1 MIGFLL
7 LGLVQVALTAP
18 RPCSRHGHNPR
29 RRRSSLLFSSLLFC
43 LSLLS
48 KEREKFSFSVRAS
61 VTRKKEEERRERRER
76 EKRERRERSEREREE
91 AAMKAVDNT
100 VRRKWDVEDFEAKAK
115 ERSERE
121 KQDEKQEL
129 TARQKKY
136 RALDPLHQGRIKER
150 SALERQDV
158 KPRINYA
165 ANVGKTQ
172 VVNLIGDKSKQG
184 GFYCEVCDILMKDS
198 LAFADH
204 LNGKMHQRLLG
215 MTMRTERVSVNSVK
229 DKFAALKRQREESG
243 TRDPEKEYE
252 SRMAKAVEEDEAKR
266 QARKKAKLV
275 KKTRER
281 EEKER
286 QKAEEEQEVD
296 EDLMAAM
303 GFGGFGT
310 SKK

>member
-1 MIGFLL
+1 M
-7 LGLVQVALTAP
+7 
-18 RPCSRHGHNPR
+18 R
-29 RRRSSLLFSSLLFC
+29 
-43 LSLLS
+43 LSQERKKK
-48 KEREKFSFSVRAS
+48 KER
-61 VTRKKEEERRERRER
+61 RRER